1 MGHPNVDIS
10 VHCKVT
16 KSILRGHF
24 VISAVKN
31 GSEIRVLM
39 ECKMNERNMEKL

>member
-1 MGHPNVDIS
+1 VGHPNVDLS

-24 VISAVKN
+24 VISPVKN
-31 GSEIRVLM
+31 VSEIRVLT
-39 ECKMNERNMEKL
+39 ECRMNERNMEKL